1 MRTGYPA
8 ELIALQAAAEDP
20 IQLERIQ
27 NAALVRT
34 LAGVRT
40 LLSAVTDEVRELRAV
55 VNRRTTV
62 FPPARGFSSEI
73 YHRNSTR
80 LPSFQ
85 FWSINDP
92 HFQ

>member
-8 ELIALQAAAEDP
+8 ELIAQQAAAGDP

-27 NAALVRT
+27 NAALVRA

-40 LLSAVTDEVRELRAV
+40 LLSAVTDEIRELRAV
-55 VNRRTTV
+55 VNRRTAVLT
-62 FPPARGFSSEI
+62 PARGFSSEV

-80 LPSFQ
+80 LPSSQ
-85 FWSINDP
+85 F
-92 HFQ
+92 